1 MARVQEPRSEVNGNL
16 SDILHRAD
24 AHLHRRSEPTAP
36 DGPNQLNS
44 TIQRVSGASVAEID
58 GLIRELQSLRD
69 YLLREGQRIQREL
82 TEYTR
87 LNHGAL
93 ESTRIIAE
101 TLMKMRTG
109 PDRAPR
115 TQ

>member
-1 MARVQEPRSEVNGNL
+1 MARVQEPRSEVNGNI

-24 AHLHRRSEPTAP
+24 AHLHRRPEPSAP

-69 YLLREGQRIQREL
+69 YLMREGQRIQREL

-101 TLMKMRTG
+101 TLMKTRTG